1 MTKPKLLIVDDDET
15 IRSQMR
21 WVLSKE
27 YEVQEAGDRLSAW
40 KIITTDH
47 PPVALLD
54 LGLPPRPRDADE
66 GLQLLKEINN
76 FDPIIK
82 VIIIT
87 GNTDRENAL
96 RAISFG
102 AFDFFTKPPVV
113 EEVRI
118 VVERA
123 FRMVELE
130 LENLALRNK
139 VQTEG
144 MEGILGNSPA
154 MEKVFQTIR
163 KIATVDVPVLIL
175 GESGTGKELTARAVH
190 QLSNRRD
197 RPFVVINCGAIPET
211 LLESELFGYEKGAFT
226 GANTRRK
233 GRFEYAEGGTLFLD
247 EIGELSITLQVKIL
261 RFLQEHIIE
270 RIGGRETI
278 SLDVRVVAATNK
290 DLKRGVDEGQFRED
304 LYFRLSVVTVS
315 LPSLH
320 ERGDDIFLLS
330 QAFLRR
336 YCGEFERDIKGFLN
350 DAIISLSEYNWP
362 GNVRE
367 LENRIK
373 RAVVMA
379 EGEMITSKDLDF
391 VSSIPQEGLTMSLK
405 EAKDRLE
412 KELVQKALLSQGG
425 IVVRAAKE
433 LGVSRQT
440 LTDLIKKYGL

>member
-1 MTKPKLLIVDDDET
+1 
-15 IRSQMR
+15 
-21 WVLSKE
+21 
-27 YEVQEAGDRLSAW
+27 
-40 KIITTDH
+40 
-47 PPVALLD
+47 
-54 LGLPPRPRDADE
+54 
-66 GLQLLKEINN
+66 
-76 FDPIIK
+76 
-82 VIIIT
+82 
-87 GNTDRENAL
+87 
-96 RAISFG
+96 
-102 AFDFFTKPPVV
+102 
-113 EEVRI
+113 
-118 VVERA
+118 
-123 FRMVELE
+123 MVELE

-175 GESGTGKELTARAVH
+175 GESGTGKELTARAIH

-278 SLDVRVVAATNK
+278 PLDVRVVAATNK

-412 KELVQKALLSQGG
+412 KEL
-425 IVVRAAKE
+425 
-433 LGVSRQT
+433 
-440 LTDLIKKYGL
+440 